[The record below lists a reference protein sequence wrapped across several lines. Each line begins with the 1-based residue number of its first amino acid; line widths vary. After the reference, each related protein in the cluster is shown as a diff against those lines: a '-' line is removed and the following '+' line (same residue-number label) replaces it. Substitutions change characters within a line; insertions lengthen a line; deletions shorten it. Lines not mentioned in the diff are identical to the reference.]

1 MSEHLEDELDNIT
14 VEDLETLHRKIALLG
29 QFIEIADRA
38 SHAYHDG
45 KLLEAGAA
53 LRDYH
58 ALRTEHAR
66 Q

>member
-1 MSEHLEDELDNIT
+1 MNDDLEQELSEITVGDLED
-14 VEDLETLHRKIALLG
+14 LHRSIALLG
-29 QFIEIADRA
+29 QFIDVADRA
-38 SHAYHDG
+38 SRAYHDG

-58 ALRTEHAR
+58 ALRSEHAR

>member
-1 MSEHLEDELDNIT
+1 MSDRLEDELEEMT
-14 VEDLETLHRKIALLG
+14 VEDLEELHRKLTLLG
-29 QFIEIADRA
+29 QFIDIADRA